1 MSYSNLDVPDLN
13 QTAIVAFHRLSARC
27 PGDANAAVLEKCL
40 YEYAARLQT
49 TRMTPRERALQRNR
63 ETGVELTRG

>member
-1 MSYSNLDVPDLN
+1 MSYSDLTIPDLN

-40 YEYAARLQT
+40 HEYAARIT
-49 TRMTPRERALQRNR
+49 MSPRERALQRNR
-63 ETGVELTRG
+63 ESGVELTRG